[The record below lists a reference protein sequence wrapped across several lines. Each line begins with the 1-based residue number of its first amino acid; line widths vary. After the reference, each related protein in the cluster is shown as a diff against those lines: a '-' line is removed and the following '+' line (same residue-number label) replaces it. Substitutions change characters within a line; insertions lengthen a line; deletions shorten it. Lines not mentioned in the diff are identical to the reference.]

1 MDILGCEADLSNES
15 STESVVGPKGFVGSD
30 SVDRLFSDSSL
41 LALCRSSSLE
51 KGNHREVKHP

>member
-51 KGNHREVKHP
+51 K